1 MWSWC
6 PSHFTLGGPRGR
18 EHWPSP
24 AWPQPALWAPRGVR
38 ISPPVWESPQLW
50 GSLHPV
56 RKGVHAH
63 MHAHG
68 HTHSHLDAHGG
79 SQTYAPRHTRLGG
92 GLESKEVPLAFGPW
106 EVPFP
111 MSLFAGTRLSPLGF
125 PREPSPAGSGDR
137 ATAYSSV
144 FLVQT
149 LTARP
154 PSPDTFYLITCHC

>member
-6 PSHFTLGGPRGR
+6 PSHFAHGGPRGR

-24 AWPQPALWAPRGVR
+24 AWPQPVLRAPHGVR
-38 ISPPVWESPQLW
+38 TSPAVWGSPQLW

-56 RKGVHAH
+56 RKG
-63 MHAHG
+63 G
-68 HTHSHLDAHGG
+68 
-79 SQTYAPRHTRLGG
+79 PRSHTRTWTHTLTPGRTQRLTAPHSQAHTAGG
-92 GLESKEVPLAFGPW
+92 PESKEVPLAFGPR

-111 MSLFAGTRLSPLGF
+111 MSLFAGALLPALGF
-125 PREPSPAGSGDR
+125 PREPSPAGCGDR
-137 ATAYSSV
+137 ATDHSSV

-149 LTARP
+149 LTAHP